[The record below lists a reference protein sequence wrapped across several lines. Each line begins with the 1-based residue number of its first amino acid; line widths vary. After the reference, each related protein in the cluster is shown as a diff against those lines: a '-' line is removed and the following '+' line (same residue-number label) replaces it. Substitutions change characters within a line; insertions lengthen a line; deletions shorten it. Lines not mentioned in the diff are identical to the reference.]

1 MINHTIEVNRG
12 SHGFGLSLVY
22 RGVDLFD
29 ENDTGVFVS
38 KLVPGGNAQRAG
50 LKKNDKVLK
59 INKRVPK
66 DVNESVD
73 LIRKAGRHISLQIE
87 RWDEDKFK

>member
-1 MINHTIEVNRG
+1 MEVKRG

-22 RGVDLFD
+22 RGVDLFE

-59 INKRVPK
+59 NKYC
-66 DVNESVD
+66 SL
-73 LIRKAGRHISLQIE
+73 LIGGFGGTQTFLFWVCQMTKQT
-87 RWDEDKFK
+87 DKQYGNRN